1 MSCIKKIK
9 SEEISGS
16 TFRGREISLVGDIT
30 DYSFIAK
37 VKSPF
42 QGKITDIVG
51 IKNASKVFFSFES
64 IKDLRNGK
72 YIIEY
77 WGDFAELGEEVFLV
91 EELSIV
97 SAENSSGNC
106 SNETHVF
113 DVKINNI
120 TIPISLDFSVVNIY
134 NNGGGSS
141 AWGDIGGNIET
152 QTDLI
157 QKFGNYYNKNEVDSL
172 ISNIDVNGD
181 LSNYYNK
188 SESNAKYKS
197 ISYTPTWLEV
207 SGKPTTFTPSAHTHT
222 ISEIDNLQ
230 NTLANKIDKVIG
242 KQLSTEDYTTA
253 EKNKLAGIQEG
264 AEANVNAD
272 WNATSGDTQI
282 LNKPTV
288 FPPSTHIH
296 NIADVNNLQTA
307 LNGKEPIISTGTTS
321 QYFRGDKT
329 WQIIDKSTVGLNNV
343 DNTPDANKPISL
355 ATQNALDL
363 KEKVANKATDLSSP
377 DNTKYP
383 TTLAVANENKKA
395 TITVELIS
403 QLTTNFYAPNAL
415 RINSTALI
423 SGSGTLTLKVN
434 DVAYTLGNLI
444 PQGAKITAE
453 TTSSSVYNLI
463 SIYE

>member
-16 TFRGREISLVGDIT
+16 TFRGREISLIGDIT

-42 QGKITDIVG
+42 QGKITEIAG
-51 IKNASKVFFSFES
+51 IKNADKVFFPFES

-97 SAENSSGNC
+97 SAEKSSGNC

-134 NNGGGSS
+134 NNSDSSSWGSIG
-141 AWGDIGGNIET
+141 GDIEN

-157 QKFGNYYNKNEVDSL
+157 QKFGDYYTKTEVDDIIADIPVVDTSNL
-172 ISNIDVNGD
+172 VPYTGANKDVNIDSNYFKTSKGFDFTKDGSNYFKVLNYGNYNSLEFYSLDISEDNFGKIKISINPEEGLSCTKNSDSSINHFQFLTDSTFSLKKFVTNEGYKIIGGTANQSLTANGGVFD
-181 LSNYYNK
+181 LSTK
-188 SESNAKYKS
+188 
-197 ISYTPTWLEV
+197 L
-207 SGKPTTFTPSAHTHT
+207 
-222 ISEIDNLQ
+222 
-230 NTLANKIDKVIG
+230 DKG
-242 KQLSTEDYTTA
+242 GYEGTA
-253 EKNKLAGIQEG
+253 Q
-264 AEANVNAD
+264 
-272 WNATSGDTQI
+272 
-282 LNKPTV
+282 
-288 FPPSTHIH
+288 
-296 NIADVNNLQTA
+296 
-307 LNGKEPIISTGTTS
+307 
-321 QYFRGDKT
+321 
-329 WQIIDKSTVGLNNV
+329 
-343 DNTPDANKPISL
+343 
-355 ATQNALDL
+355 DL
-363 KEKVANKATDLSSP
+363 KNDI
-377 DNTKYP
+377 DG
-383 TTLAVANENKKA
+383 VANENKKA

-453 TTSSSVYNLI
+453 TTSQSVYNLI

>member
-30 DYSFIAK
+30 DYNFIAK

-42 QGKITDIVG
+42 QGKITEIAG
-51 IKNASKVFFSFES
+51 IKNADKVFFPFES

-134 NNGGGSS
+134 NNSDSSSWGS
-141 AWGDIGGNIET
+141 IGGDIET

-157 QKFGNYYNKNEVDSL
+157 QKFGDYYTKTEVDDIIADIPVVDTSNL
-172 ISNIDVNGD
+172 VPYTGANKDVNIDSNYFKTSKGFDFTKDGSNYFKVLNYGNYNSLEFYSLDISEDNFGKIKISINPEEGLSCTKNSDSSINHFQFLTDSTFSLKKFVTNEGYKIIGGTANQSLTANGGVFD
-181 LSNYYNK
+181 LSTK
-188 SESNAKYKS
+188 
-197 ISYTPTWLEV
+197 L
-207 SGKPTTFTPSAHTHT
+207 
-222 ISEIDNLQ
+222 
-230 NTLANKIDKVIG
+230 DKG
-242 KQLSTEDYTTA
+242 GYEGTA
-253 EKNKLAGIQEG
+253 Q
-264 AEANVNAD
+264 
-272 WNATSGDTQI
+272 
-282 LNKPTV
+282 
-288 FPPSTHIH
+288 
-296 NIADVNNLQTA
+296 
-307 LNGKEPIISTGTTS
+307 
-321 QYFRGDKT
+321 
-329 WQIIDKSTVGLNNV
+329 
-343 DNTPDANKPISL
+343 
-355 ATQNALDL
+355 DL
-363 KEKVANKATDLSSP
+363 KNDI
-377 DNTKYP
+377 DG
-383 TTLAVANENKKA
+383 VANENKKA

-453 TTSSSVYNLI
+453 TTSQSVYNLI

>member
-30 DYSFIAK
+30 DYNFIAK

-42 QGKITDIVG
+42 QGKITEIAG
-51 IKNASKVFFSFES
+51 IKNADKVFFPFES

-97 SAENSSGNC
+97 SAEKSSGNC

-134 NNGGGSS
+134 NNSDSSSWGS
-141 AWGDIGGNIET
+141 IGGDIET

-157 QKFGNYYNKNEVDSL
+157 QKFGDYYTKTEVDDIIADIPVVDTSNL
-172 ISNIDVNGD
+172 VPYTGANKDVNIDSNYFKTSKGFDFTKDGSNYFKVLNYGNYNSLEFYSLDISEDNFGKIKISINPEEGLSCTKNSDSSINHFQFLTDSTFSLKKFVTNEGYKIIGGTANQSLTANGGVFD
-181 LSNYYNK
+181 LSTK
-188 SESNAKYKS
+188 
-197 ISYTPTWLEV
+197 L
-207 SGKPTTFTPSAHTHT
+207 
-222 ISEIDNLQ
+222 
-230 NTLANKIDKVIG
+230 DKG
-242 KQLSTEDYTTA
+242 GYEGTA
-253 EKNKLAGIQEG
+253 Q
-264 AEANVNAD
+264 
-272 WNATSGDTQI
+272 
-282 LNKPTV
+282 
-288 FPPSTHIH
+288 
-296 NIADVNNLQTA
+296 
-307 LNGKEPIISTGTTS
+307 
-321 QYFRGDKT
+321 
-329 WQIIDKSTVGLNNV
+329 
-343 DNTPDANKPISL
+343 
-355 ATQNALDL
+355 DL
-363 KEKVANKATDLSSP
+363 KNDI
-377 DNTKYP
+377 DG
-383 TTLAVANENKKA
+383 VANENKKA

-453 TTSSSVYNLI
+453 TTSQSVYNLI